1 MTIPTP
7 LTHANLA
14 SYKLLEFILLAGA
27 ADTGKTHD
35 ILSLADAWAKL
46 EPKGHIYCLDVESKL
61 AKEYRIKFP
70 YLNNISIWYGDQ
82 VNTMEKFLNI
92 FEQLWPSLRDIDWL
106 AIESDTRI
114 WALAQDEGW
123 QKVTGM
129 DKESWM
135 SHRVEQ
141 DKASKKVDPV
151 TPAPAD
157 LWSVTYDAYRR
168 RYRDVLIN
176 LVSMK
181 TNIIH
186 TTGIST
192 KQRQSSARKQSAA
205 MIDMIDMSLDG
216 HAEVSRNP
224 DTVILTTKEMEIK
237 EGRPHSF
244 YRCTVKKDR
253 GYSTPGEVV
262 QFDPTENFWFAF
274 LDACRQE
281 SGQALS

>member
-1 MTIPTP
+1 MAIPVP
-7 LTHANLA
+7 LTHANL
-14 SYKLLEFILLAGA
+14 SIYKLLEFILLGGA
-27 ADTGKTHD
+27 ADTGKTHS
-35 ILSLADAWAKL
+35 ILSLAEAWARL
-46 EPKGHIYCLDVESKL
+46 EPKGHVYCLDVESKL

-70 YLNNISIWYGDQ
+70 HLKNISIWYGEQ
-82 VNTMEKFLNI
+82 LNTMEKFLSI
-92 FEQLWPSLRDIDWL
+92 FEELWPTLRDIDWL
-106 AIESDTRI
+106 ALESDTRI

-129 DKESWM
+129 GKEDWM

-141 DKASKKVDPV
+141 DKAGKKPDAV

-157 LWSVTYDAYRR
+157 LWQVVYDSYRR

-176 LVSMK
+176 QVSMK

-192 KQRQSSARKQSAA
+192 KQKQSSARKQSAA

-224 DTVILTTKEMEIK
+224 DTVILMTKEMETVDGK
-237 EGRPHSF
+237 PRSS
-244 YRCTVKKDR
+244 YRCTIKKDR
-253 GYSTPGEVV
+253 GYSIPGEVV
-262 QFDPTENFWFAF
+262 QFDPADNFWFAF
-274 LDACRQE
+274 MDACRKE
-281 SGQALS
+281 KEAE